1 MSRPDQP
8 TNLQPLPEPGED
20 AVATLLAE
28 VLSSEARRIDPTDRL
43 ADIRTATAKRR
54 RSWGPVAAGAAA
66 VVLIGGGAWAV
77 VDRTGPDNRRPSIAA
92 SPSPS
97 ATPTPTPSQTPST
110 GPTTS
115 SGTWAAPIYY
125 LGRNVTGLFREFH
138 PLPVTPGPV
147 VSHIEDALKVALDP
161 SSPNRAADHLS
172 PGLVG
177 TSRSFQVGLAA
188 GSDTIVITLPAA
200 ETTSRGATSQQARLA
215 AQQLVWTATAVAQDA
230 QLGVRITFVGG
241 KGKLFG
247 VLTTDQVF
255 HRPSAALTY
264 EDLSAIWVLS
274 PDDGAVVKSSLVV
287 SGQAC
292 TFEAALAWQLLRG
305 STVVS
310 SGHTQTAQACPV
322 RGSWSVPL
330 RGLAAGDYTFRAYA
344 YSPKDGRSYEGL
356 DTTSFT
362 VR

>member
-1 MSRPDQP
+1 MSRPDEP
-8 TNLQPLPEPGED
+8 TNFQPLPEPGED

-28 VLSSEARRIDPTDRL
+28 VLSSEARRIEPTDRL
-43 ADIRTATAKRR
+43 ADIRTAAAKRR
-54 RSWGPVAAGAAA
+54 RSWAPVAAGAAA

-77 VDRTGPDNRRPSIAA
+77 VDRTGASDRPPSVAA

-97 ATPTPTPSQTPST
+97 VTPTATPTATPST
-110 GPTTS
+110 SATTA

-125 LGRNVTGLFREFH
+125 LGRNVSGLFREFH

-147 VSHIEDALKVALDP
+147 VSHIDDALKVALDP
-161 SSPNRAADHLS
+161 NSPNRPADHFS
-172 PGLVG
+172 PWLAG
-177 TSRSFQVGLAA
+177 TSRSFQVGLDP
-188 GSDTIVITLPAA
+188 GSDTITVTLPAA
-200 ETTSRGATSQQARLA
+200 ETTSRGATRQQARLA

-230 QLGVRITFVGG
+230 QLGVRITFAGS

-247 VLTTDQVF
+247 VLPTDQVF
-255 HRPSAALTY
+255 HRPPAALTY
-264 EDLSAIWVLS
+264 EDLSNIWILS
-274 PDDGAVVKSSLVV
+274 PEDGAAAKSSVVV

-292 TFEAALAWQLLRG
+292 TFEAAVAWQLLRG

-322 RGSWSVPL
+322 RGPWSVAL
-330 RGLAAGDYTFRAYA
+330 RSLAPGSYTFRAYA
-344 YSPKDGRSYEGL
+344 LSPKDGTSYEGL
-356 DTTSFT
+356 DTISFT